1 MSDPPATP
9 QKLTLTSGAGGP
21 VLIATGLFALFL
33 IVYFVAP
40 ALSRVKNRP
49 PGDGSDPAT
58 YGFVL
63 DGAALDEDYLV
74 AAQLHRDLVRSLDAP
89 EKMEGTAV
97 VAFNRE
103 EYGKYLVP
111 SEIVVAYAEG
121 DAAVAWPL
129 LQLRTHEVCNDM
141 VGDVPVL
148 IVHAP
153 LSGLLVA
160 YDRRVDGQVLEFG
173 HSGLLYHST
182 PLLYDRTDPLGQ
194 ERLWDPVTGEAVA
207 GPDGAGAASLKRLP
221 VFIGHWGDWLADHP
235 GTKILQAPKGGLR
248 ERYRRLDYGSYE
260 LGKKLLYPARS
271 PEEAL
276 GLGAKTPC
284 FVLPVQDKMYAWPM
298 AELSKQVGG
307 SGTLTVELQGEAFTL
322 LVKDGPHA
330 VDVQDAAGVRAPSLR
345 SMAFGWYSADHAELG
360 PPLQPEGE

>member
-1 MSDPPATP
+1 M
-9 QKLTLTSGAGGP
+9 
-21 VLIATGLFALFL
+21 LIATGLFALFL

-63 DGAALDEDYLV
+63 DGAALDEEYLV

-111 SEIVVAYAEG
+111 SEIVVAYADG
-121 DAAVAWPL
+121 DDAVAWPL

-160 YDRRVDGQVLEFG
+160 YDRRVDGKVLEFG

-207 GPDGAGAASLKRLP
+207 GPDGPNTASLQRLP

-248 ERYRRLDYGSYE
+248 EPLP
-260 LGKKLLYPARS
+260 PARLWQLRTGQEIAVS
-271 PEEAL
+271 RSLTRRSIGPRSKDA
-276 GLGAKTPC
+276 
-284 FVLPVQDKMYAWPM
+284 VLRPPGSRHHVRLAHGRAFETSWRLRHVDRGTARPSVHPSGERRP
-298 AELSKQVGG
+298 ACGG
-307 SGTLTVELQGEAFTL
+307 CARRGGDAGTISAI
-322 LVKDGPHA
+322 D
-330 VDVQDAAGVRAPSLR
+330 GVRLVFRESC
-345 SMAFGWYSADHAELG
+345 
-360 PPLQPEGE
+360 